1 MNLLTSMRYL
11 VALNEHR
18 HFGRAALACHV
29 TQPALSNALR
39 ALEEE
44 FGIVIVRR
52 GRVFA
57 GFTPEGEQVLATAL
71 AMLRAEEGLRQD
83 LSLGAG
89 RLRGQLR
96 MAAVPT
102 AMPMLTRFA
111 ALLRERQPGVV
122 PVVLSMSSA
131 EIESGLEDLSLD
143 LALGYIERM
152 PARSSRGPRLQS
164 WPQYQEHYYL
174 LCRDGAAGGRPFVFG
189 DPIAW
194 REAAARPLCLL
205 TPDMHNRTVIDEAF
219 ASVGCVVRPAIET
232 NSVLALL
239 MAVTDGEE
247 KTEGGGTDARGM
259 DMDMGMAAV
268 LPGAMVATV
277 RHTPGLL
284 ARPLRSPE
292 LLTPI
297 GFMAQQGV
305 APTRALQAALDL
317 QGSAE
322 WQARCLRHAGALM
335 GPAH

>member
-11 VALNEHR
+11 AALNEHR
-18 HFGRAALACHV
+18 HFGRAALACHI

-44 FGIVIVRR
+44 FGTVIVRR
-52 GRVFA
+52 GRSFA

-83 LSLGAG
+83 LSAGAG
-89 RLRGQLR
+89 TLRGQLR

-111 ALLRERQPGVV
+111 ALLRERHPGIT
-122 PVVLSMSSA
+122 PVVLSLSSA

-143 LALGYIERM
+143 LALGYSSRM
-152 PARSSRGPRLQS
+152 PARGPRLQS

-174 LCRDGAAGGRPFVFG
+174 LCREPGAEGRPFAFG
-189 DPIAW
+189 KDIDW
-194 REAAARPLCLL
+194 RALASQPLCLL
-205 TPDMHNRTVIDEAF
+205 TPDMHNRAVIDEAF
-219 ASVGCVVRPAIET
+219 ASVQVAVQPAMET
-232 NSVLALL
+232 NSVLTLV
-239 MAVTDGEE
+239 MAVAQAGE
-247 KTEGGGTDARGM
+247 GA
-259 DMDMGMAAV
+259 GMATV

-277 RHTPGLL
+277 RHMPGLV

-292 LLTPI
+292 LVTPI

-305 APTRALQAALDL
+305 APTRALQAALQL
-317 QGSAE
+317 QEDAA
-322 WQARCLRHAGALM
+322 WRDQCLRHAGALKDWT
-335 GPAH
+335 A

>member
-152 PARSSRGPRLQS
+152 PARNPRGPRLQS

-174 LCRDGAAGGRPFVFG
+174 LCRAGPAGGRPFGFG
-189 DPIAW
+189 EPIAW
-194 REAAARPLCLL
+194 REAADRPLCLL

-219 ASVGCVVRPAIET
+219 SSVGCVVRPAIET

-247 KTEGGGTDARGM
+247 KTGGDAAGDTGRS
-259 DMDMGMAAV
+259 GMAAV

-317 QGSAE
+317 QGGAE
-322 WQARCLRHAGALM
+322 WQARCLRHAGALA
-335 GPAH
+335 GS

>member
-11 VALNEHR
+11 AALNEHR

-44 FGIVIVRR
+44 FGIVLVRR
-52 GRVFA
+52 GRAFA

-71 AMLRAEEGLRQD
+71 AMLRAEESLRQD

-89 RLRGQLR
+89 LLKGRLR

-102 AMPMLTRFA
+102 AMPMLSRFA
-111 ALLRERQPGVV
+111 GLLRERHPGIA
-122 PVVLSMSSA
+122 PVVLSLSSV

-143 LALGYIERM
+143 LALGYIER
-152 PARSSRGPRLQS
+152 SPRLQS

-174 LCRDGAAGGRPFVFG
+174 LCRDGTARNQPFAFG
-189 DPIAW
+189 APIEW
-194 REAAARPLCLL
+194 SEAARRPLCLL

-219 ASVGCVVRPAIET
+219 ASAGCAVAPAMET

-239 MAVTDGEE
+239 MAVTDGGAPQAAG
-247 KTEGGGTDARGM
+247 EGD
-259 DMDMGMAAV
+259 MAAV
-268 LPGAMVATV
+268 LPGAMVAAV
-277 RHTPGLL
+277 RHTPGVV

-292 LLTPI
+292 LITPI
-297 GFMAQQGV
+297 GFMALQAAV
-305 APTRALQAALDL
+305 PPRALQAALQLQESEDWRDL
-317 QGSAE
+317 C
-322 WQARCLRHAGALM
+322 RRHAGAL
-335 GPAH
+335 GE